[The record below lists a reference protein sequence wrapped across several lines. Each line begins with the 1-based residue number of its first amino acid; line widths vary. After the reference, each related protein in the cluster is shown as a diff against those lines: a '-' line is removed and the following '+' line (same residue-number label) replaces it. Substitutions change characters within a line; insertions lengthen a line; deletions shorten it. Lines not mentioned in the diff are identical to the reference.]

1 MRMSICES
9 LEPKSPEFAHESNEQ
24 LYLSLMTGCCTNLA
38 PYVTTPGLYGIGL
51 YIAMA
56 SPSFAVLRGFECRP
70 PRVFLTLFFHLP
82 GFQMRTTRLPPII
95 TSPSSYVQPAIRKL
109 GFSFLLSLIKCI
121 RTSTQESER
130 SPTERTCRGTS
141 RKYEVWQCEGAPFE
155 DCI

>member
-82 GFQMRTTRLPPII
+82 GLQMRTTRLPLII
-95 TSPSSYVQPAIRKL
+95 TSLSSYVQPAIRKL

-121 RTSTQESER
+121 RTSTQESE
-130 SPTERTCRGTS
+130 TERTCRELLKNTTPTS
-141 RKYEVWQCEGAPFE
+141 AKVPHSRIVSYQ
-155 DCI
+155 